1 MPKPIKKQ
9 SGLEQELAKLTED
22 LQRLQ
27 ADFINYRRR
36 VEDERKNVVEAAKA
50 ATIMKLLPVIDN
62 IELATK
68 HLPAELADN
77 KWALGITGLTKSL
90 EKSLAELNL
99 TRINAE
105 PGTPFDPNL
114 HEAVMMDEESQGDAE
129 VVAEELR
136 PGYQLGT
143 QVVRHTMVKVKRQ
156 PLVQ

>member
-1 MPKPIKKQ
+1 MPKPIKKHAG
-9 SGLEQELAKLTED
+9 SEELAKLTED

-36 VEDERKNVVEAAKA
+36 VEDERKNVVEATKS

-68 HLPAELADN
+68 HVPAELADN
-77 KWALGITGLTKSL
+77 KWALGITGLNKSL

-114 HEAVMMDEESQGDAE
+114 HEAVMMDEASTGDQE

-136 PGYQLGT
+136 AGYQLGT
-143 QVVRHTMVKVKRQ
+143 QVVRHSLVKVKRQ
-156 PLVQ
+156 PAD